1 MAHIN
6 FETFMAECS
15 ATVEVAA
22 PLTDFQKSILES
34 HLMRLQDHLQHA
46 LIISVLDNTTP
57 EVLAAAKTIANS
69 LAVDVDFSQ
78 VEKYVG

>member
-6 FETFMAECS
+6 FETFMAEYL
-15 ATVEVAA
+15 ATVKVVS
-22 PLTDFQKSILES
+22 PLTDIQKSLLES
-34 HLMRLQDHLQHA
+34 HLMRLQNHLQHA
-46 LIISVLDNTTP
+46 LIISVLDNPTP
-57 EVLAAAKTIANS
+57 EVLAAAKTIVNR

>member
-1 MAHIN
+1 MAYIT
-6 FETFMAECS
+6 FKTFMADYL
-15 ATVEVAA
+15 ATAKVLT
-22 PLTDFQKSILES
+22 PLTDFQKSVLEL

-46 LIISVLDNTTP
+46 LIISVLDNPTP

-78 VEKYVG
+78 IEEYVG